1 MYSSKPKIQIK
12 MKELQPINQHVLL
25 EIEATEEKTASGI
38 IIPDTAK
45 EKPQFAKVLAI
56 SGIEDPEISVGD
68 VVFYKNFSGTELE
81 YNGKEYLMMP
91 YADILG
97 RIVETDEI

>member
-1 MYSSKPKIQIK
+1 

-25 EIEATEEKTASGI
+25 ETEASEEKTASGI

-45 EKPQFAKVLAI
+45 EKPIFARVVAI
-56 SGIEDPEISVGD
+56 SGIEDPEIAVGD
-68 VVFYKNFSGTELE
+68 VVFYKNFSGTEIE
-81 YNGKEYLMMP
+81 FEGREFLMMP

-97 RIVETDEI
+97 RVVETDKI

>member
-1 MYSSKPKIQIK
+1 MCFWR
-12 MKELQPINQHVLL
+12 L
-25 EIEATEEKTASGI
+25 
-38 IIPDTAK
+38 
-45 EKPQFAKVLAI
+45 KPQKRKQLRGSSFLIPPRRNHNTPRVLAI

-81 YNGKEYLMMP
+81 FDGKEYLMMP

-97 RIVETDEI
+97 RIVETDKI

>member
-1 MYSSKPKIQIK
+1 

-25 EIEATEEKTASGI
+25 EMEQEKEEKTASGI

-45 EKPQFAKVLAI
+45 EKPQFAKVVAL
-56 SGIEDPEISVGD
+56 SGIENPEIAVGD
-68 VVFYKNFSGTELE
+68 VVFYKNFTGTDIE
-81 YNGKEYLMMP
+81 YEGKKYLMMP

-97 RIVETDEI
+97 KLVETDAI

>member
-1 MYSSKPKIQIK
+1 

-25 EIEATEEKTASGI
+25 EATKQEEKTAAGI

-45 EKPQFAKVLAI
+45 EKPQSAKVIAL
-56 SGIEDPEISVGD
+56 SGIEKPEISVGD
-68 VVFYKNFSGTELE
+68 VVFYKPYSGTELE
-81 YNGKEYLMMP
+81 FDGKKYLMMP

-97 RIVETDEI
+97 KVVETDKI

>member
-1 MYSSKPKIQIK
+1 

-25 EIEATEEKTASGI
+25 ENEASEEKTASGI
-38 IIPDTAK
+38 IIPDTAR

-68 VVFYKNFSGTELE
+68 VVFYKNFAGTELE
-81 YNGKEYLMMP
+81 FDGKEFLMIP

-97 RIVETDEI
+97 RVVETDKI

>member
-1 MYSSKPKIQIK
+1 MKIKP
-12 MKELQPINQHVLL
+12 LNDRVLVKR
-25 EIEATEEKTASGI
+25 IEEEQKTTGGI

-45 EKPQFAKVLAI
+45 EKPQFARVLAI

-68 VVFYKNFSGTELE
+68 LVFYKNFSGTELE
-81 YNGKEYLMMP
+81 FDGKEYLMMP

-97 RIVETDEI
+97 RIVETDKI

>member
-1 MYSSKPKIQIK
+1 

-25 EIEATEEKTASGI
+25 EMDQEKEEKTASGI

-45 EKPQFAKVLAI
+45 EKPQFAKVVAL
-56 SGIEDPEISVGD
+56 SGIENPEIAVGD
-68 VVFYKNFSGTELE
+68 VVFYKNFTGTEIDYE
-81 YNGKEYLMMP
+81 GKKYLMMP

-97 RIVETDEI
+97 KMVETDTI

>member
-1 MYSSKPKIQIK
+1 

-25 EIEATEEKTASGI
+25 ELEATEEKTASGI

-45 EKPQFAKVLAI
+45 EKPTFAKVLSI

-68 VVFYKNFSGTELE
+68 VVFFKSFAGTELE
-81 YNGKEYLMMP
+81 FEGKEYLMMP

-97 RIVETDEI
+97 RVVETDKI

>member
-1 MYSSKPKIQIK
+1 

-25 EIEATEEKTASGI
+25 EVETVAEEKTASGI

-45 EKPQFAKVLAI
+45 EKPQFAKVVAL
-56 SGIEDPEISVGD
+56 SGIENPEIAVGD
-68 VVFYKNFSGTELE
+68 VVFYKMFSGTELDYE
-81 YNGKEYLMMP
+81 GKKYLMMP

-97 RIVETDEI
+97 KMVETDKI

>member
-1 MYSSKPKIQIK
+1 

-25 EIEATEEKTASGI
+25 EVEAGEEKTASGI

-45 EKPQFAKVLAI
+45 EKPQFARVLAI

-68 VVFYKNFSGTELE
+68 LVFYKNFSGTELE
-81 YNGKEYLMMP
+81 FDGKEYLMMP

-97 RIVETDEI
+97 RIVETDKI

>member
-1 MYSSKPKIQIK
+1 

-25 EIEATEEKTASGI
+25 EMDQEKEEKTASGI

-45 EKPQFAKVLAI
+45 EKPQFAKVVAI
-56 SGIEDPEISVGD
+56 SGIENTEISVGD
-68 VVFYKNFSGTELE
+68 VVFYKNFIGTEIDYE
-81 YNGKEYLMMP
+81 GKKYLMMP

-97 RIVETDEI
+97 KLVETDTI

>member
-1 MYSSKPKIQIK
+1 

-25 EIEATEEKTASGI
+25 EREAAEETTASGI
-38 IIPDTAK
+38 IIPDTAR
-45 EKPQFAKVLAI
+45 EKPQLAKVLAI
-56 SGIEDPEISVGD
+56 SGIEDSEISVGD

-81 YNGKEYLMMP
+81 FDGKEYLMMP

-97 RIVETDEI
+97 RVVETEKI

>member
-1 MYSSKPKIQIK
+1 

-25 EIEATEEKTASGI
+25 EIAAAEEKTASGI
-38 IIPDTAK
+38 IIPDTVK
-45 EKPQFAKVLAI
+45 EKPVFAKVLAI

-68 VVFYKNFSGTELE
+68 IVFYKNFSGTELE
-81 YNGKEYLMMP
+81 FDGKEFLMMP

>member
-1 MYSSKPKIQIK
+1 

-25 EIEATEEKTASGI
+25 EMEQDKEEKTASGI

-45 EKPQFAKVLAI
+45 EKPQFAKVVAI
-56 SGIEDPEISVGD
+56 SGIENPEIAVGD
-68 VVFYKNFSGTELE
+68 VVFYKNFTGTEID
-81 YNGKEYLMMP
+81 YDGKDYLMMP

-97 RIVETDEI
+97 KLVETDTI

>member
-1 MYSSKPKIQIK
+1 

-25 EIEATEEKTASGI
+25 ELEASEEKTASGI

-45 EKPQFAKVLAI
+45 EKPTFAKVVAL

-68 VVFYKNFSGTELE
+68 VVFYKNFSGTEIE
-81 YNGKEYLMMP
+81 FEGKEYLMMH
-91 YADILG
+91 YANILG
-97 RIVETDEI
+97 RVVETDKM

>member
-1 MYSSKPKIQIK
+1 

-45 EKPQFAKVLAI
+45 EKPQFAKVLGI

-81 YNGKEYLMMP
+81 FDGKEYLMMP

-97 RIVETDEI
+97 RIVDTDKI

>member
-1 MYSSKPKIQIK
+1 

-25 EIEATEEKTASGI
+25 EVEASEEKTASGI

-45 EKPQFAKVLAI
+45 EKPKFATVLSI

-81 YNGKEYLMMP
+81 FDGKAYLMMP

-97 RIVETDEI
+97 RIVETDKI

>member
-1 MYSSKPKIQIK
+1 

-25 EIEATEEKTASGI
+25 EMEEEKEAKTASGI

-45 EKPQFAKVLAI
+45 EKPQFAKVVSI
-56 SGIEDPEISVGD
+56 SGIEKPEIAVGD
-68 VVFYKNFSGTELE
+68 VVFYKNFTGTELE
-81 YNGKEYLMMP
+81 YDGKNFLMMP

-97 RIVETDEI
+97 KLVETDKI